1 MQYILDI
8 VSYTFDAFI
17 LSAFLNTTQG
27 KPRQKYRFH
36 YLYALIFSEL
46 IIYANEQLISNYGL
60 PSLISG
66 LVTVFISTIT
76 TFALC
81 MFFDSSLRWKI
92 LATFSFDL
100 LVVLGEWIF
109 TALILLICPD
119 ILSSGNLSMLYAFM
133 NSGSKVIL
141 LLLCLIVH
149 ISFRARSQTVTAE
162 YTMLLLTTPIVTC
175 ILYLCTLPYERSS
188 VHGSMLLVCMTIL
201 NIINYVLIQK
211 TQSSDHALYINRQLQ
226 QQLNFQKEKYKQLC
240 ESYRQ
245 NRSVIHDMKKHYFLI
260 QEYIRDGRYNELIDY
275 TSTAI
280 TDIENT
286 YAKYNTGNLVIDSLL
301 TSYDNLSA
309 NGGITFSTEL
319 NVDFN
324 RIPTDDYDLCV
335 ILGNILDNA
344 ISACSSRECGNPYIR
359 ISIETTDNDKFI
371 IHCENRTPADDKCS
385 KEQSVNH
392 GLGLKNVQITVE
404 KNFGLLACEHIDN
417 VFYTDIMIPIINESK
432 RIHGDIFVSA

>member
-8 VSYTFDAFI
+8 VTYTFDAFI

-27 KPRQKYRFH
+27 KTKPGYRFH
-36 YLYALIFSEL
+36 YLFALIFSEL

-60 PSLISG
+60 PSYVSG
-66 LVTVFISTIT
+66 LVTIFISIVT
-76 TFALC
+76 TFVLC
-81 MFFDSSLRWKI
+81 LFFDSSLKRKI
-92 LATFSFDL
+92 LVVFSFHL
-100 LVVLGEWIF
+100 LVTLGEWIF

-119 ILSSGNLSMLYAFM
+119 ILSTDNLPMLYALM

-141 LLLCLIVH
+141 LFLCLIVH
-149 ISFRARSQTVTAE
+149 ISLRARSQTVTAE
-162 YTMLLLTTPIVTC
+162 YTLLLLTTPIVTC
-175 ILYLCTLPYERSS
+175 ILYLCTLPYEQSS
-188 VHGSMLLVCMTIL
+188 VHGTMLLVCMTIL
-201 NIINYVLIQK
+201 NIINYVLIQQA
-211 TQSSDHALYINRQLQ
+211 QSSAHAIYSNRQLQ

-240 ESYRQ
+240 EAYRQ
-245 NRSVIHDMKKHYFLI
+245 NRRVIHDMKKHYFLI
-260 QEYIRDGRYNELIDY
+260 QEYIRDGRYSELVDY

-286 YAKYNTGNLVIDSLL
+286 YAKYNIGNLVIDSLL

-309 NGGITFSTEL
+309 NGGITFNAKL

-344 ISACSSRECGNPYIR
+344 LHACSSEGCSKPYIR
-359 ISIETTDNDKFI
+359 ISIETTDNDKFL
-371 IHCENRTPADDKCS
+371 IHCENRTPTDDKFS

-392 GLGLKNVQITVE
+392 GIGLKNVQITVE
-404 KNFGLLACEHIDN
+404 KNFGLSACEHIDDI
-417 VFYTDIMIPIINESK
+417 FYTDIMIPIIDESK
-432 RIHGDIFVSA
+432 RVHG